1 MDQLLTI
8 DDLAQILRKSI
19 HSVRNDLSRNPTALP
34 PRCRLPGT
42 LRNLW
47 RRQDVDTWLASYVIN
62 PEEPAPPRPARRG
75 SGLAKRGAPTKAE
88 RLAKA
93 VRKDKQ

>member
-1 MDQLLTI
+1 MDNNQLLTI

-19 HSVRNDLSRNPTALP
+19 HSVRNDLSRNPAALP

-47 RRQDVDTWLASYVIN
+47 RRQDVDAWLASYVIALD
-62 PEEPAPPRPARRG
+62 EPAPPRPARRG

-88 RLAKA
+88 RIAKRQA
-93 VRKDKQ
+93 VQ